1 MSHWNIVLK
10 LTKEGLRMKRAVVLA
25 AAAVFSS
32 FGLLAAD
39 FSFAAGAIEHL
50 GLADAVVGGKPL
62 KAAEAAKKLQGRV
75 WSQWADNPDG
85 ELLFGIQYWNTGE
98 PGSGDSGG
106 RSSTMLDVKPPDPL
120 FSCCAWG
127 FSGGSE
133 KNSTY
138 SGWYHAATTVRLAVK
153 DKALMDQ
160 IIKASQELVAM
171 EVTLDGRTITG
182 FKVIKD

>member
-1 MSHWNIVLK
+1 
-10 LTKEGLRMKRAVVLA
+10 MKRKVVLA
-25 AAAVFSS
+25 TVALFSAV
-32 FGLLAAD
+32 GLLAAN
-39 FSFAAGAIEHL
+39 SALAAGAIEKL
-50 GLADAVVGGKPL
+50 GIADAIVGGKPL
-62 KAAEAAKKLQGRV
+62 KAEAATKTLQGRV

-85 ELLFGIQYWNTGE
+85 ELLFGIQFWNTGE
-98 PGSGDSGG
+98 PASGAPAG

-120 FSCCAWG
+120 LTCCAWG
-127 FSGGSE
+127 FAGGTE
-133 KNSTY
+133 KNNAY

-182 FKVIKD
+182 FKIIKE

>member
-1 MSHWNIVLK
+1 
-10 LTKEGLRMKRAVVLA
+10 MKRAVILA
-25 AAAVFSS
+25 AVAVFWG
-32 FGLLAAD
+32 FGLLAAEV
-39 FSFAAGAIEHL
+39 SLAAGDIEKL

-62 KAAEAAKKLQGRV
+62 KGEAAKTLQGRV

-85 ELLFGIQYWNTGE
+85 ELLFGIQYWNSGD
-98 PGSGDSGG
+98 PGSGTPGG

-127 FSGGSE
+127 FTGGSE

>member
-1 MSHWNIVLK
+1 
-10 LTKEGLRMKRAVVLA
+10 MKRAVVLA
-25 AAAVFSS
+25 AVVGLVS
-32 FGLLAAD
+32 FGLLGAERTM
-39 FSFAAGAIEHL
+39 AAGAPEAL
-50 GLADAVVGGKPL
+50 GLADAVVGGKPM
-62 KAAEAAKKLQGRV
+62 KAEAVKTLQGRV

-98 PGSGDSGG
+98 PASGEPAG

-120 FSCCAWG
+120 FTCCAWG
-127 FSGGSE
+127 FVGGSE
-133 KNSTY
+133 KNSAY

-182 FKVIKD
+182 FKVLED

>member
-1 MSHWNIVLK
+1 
-10 LTKEGLRMKRAVVLA
+10 MKRPVILA
-25 AAAVFSS
+25 AVAFVSC
-32 FGLLAAD
+32 FGLLAAEV
-39 FSFAAGAIEHL
+39 SLAAGAIEKV

-62 KAAEAAKKLQGRV
+62 KAEATKTLQGRV

-160 IIKASQELVAM
+160 IIKASQELIAM

>member
-1 MSHWNIVLK
+1 
-10 LTKEGLRMKRAVVLA
+10 MKRTLVLA
-25 AAAVFSS
+25 AVAAFLVS
-32 FGLLAAD
+32 GLFKAELASAD
-39 FSFAAGAIEHL
+39 GSTYETGIAN
-50 GLADAVVGGKPL
+50 AVVGGKPL
-62 KAAEAAKKLQGRV
+62 KAEGAIKTLQGRV

-98 PGSGDSGG
+98 PASGTPAG

-120 FSCCAWG
+120 LTCCAWG
-127 FSGGSE
+127 FAGGTE
-133 KNSTY
+133 KNNAY

-153 DKALMDQ
+153 DKSLMDK

-182 FKVIKD
+182 FKVLKD

>member
-1 MSHWNIVLK
+1 MNVQAYEFHLD
-10 LTKEGLRMKRAVVLA
+10 EGGLGMKRVVVLVA
-25 AAAVFSS
+25 VAVFWV
-32 FGLLAAD
+32 FNLLAAG
-39 FSFAAGAIEHL
+39 SGVAADAPGAT
-50 GLADAVVGGKPL
+50 GPADAVVGGKPL
-62 KAAEAAKKLQGRV
+62 KAEATKTLQGRV

-85 ELLFGIQYWNTGE
+85 ELLFGIQYWNSGE
-98 PGSGDSGG
+98 PASGTPAG

-120 FSCCAWG
+120 FTCCSWG
-127 FSGGSE
+127 FTGGEE
-133 KNSTY
+133 KNAAY

-182 FKVIKD
+182 FKVLKE

>member
-1 MSHWNIVLK
+1 MN
-10 LTKEGLRMKRAVVLA
+10 RVVILA
-25 AAAVFSS
+25 AVAVFSVFS
-32 FGLLAAD
+32 LVAAD
-39 FSFAAGAIEHL
+39 FVAAADAPGAAGPAEIVAGTGHNYKGE
-50 GLADAVVGGKPL
+50 VTKTL
-62 KAAEAAKKLQGRV
+62 KGRV

-98 PGSGDSGG
+98 PASGNPAG
-106 RSSTMLDVKPPDPL
+106 RASSDLDVKPPDPL

-127 FSGGSE
+127 FVGGTE
-133 KNSTY
+133 KNNPY

-160 IIKASQELVAM
+160 IIKASQDLVAM

-182 FKVIKD
+182 FKVLK

>member
-1 MSHWNIVLK
+1 
-10 LTKEGLRMKRAVVLA
+10 MKKAVVLA
-25 AAAVFSS
+25 AVVVFAG
-32 FGLLAAD
+32 FGLLAAEA
-39 FSFAAGAIEHL
+39 SLAAGGIEKL

-62 KAAEAAKKLQGRV
+62 KSETTKTLQGRV

-85 ELLFGIQYWNTGE
+85 ELLFGIQYWNSGE
-98 PGSGDSGG
+98 PGSGMPGG

-127 FSGGSE
+127 FVGGSE

-138 SGWYHAATTVRLAVK
+138 SGWYHAASTVRLAVK
-153 DKALMDQ
+153 DKSLMDQ
-160 IIKASQELVAM
+160 IIKASQELIAM

-182 FKVIKD
+182 FKVIKE

>member
-1 MSHWNIVLK
+1 
-10 LTKEGLRMKRAVVLA
+10 MKRVGILA
-25 AAAVFSS
+25 ALAVSS
-32 FGLLAAD
+32 VVGLLTAEFAVAAD
-39 FSFAAGAIEHL
+39 APAG
-50 GLADAVVGGKPL
+50 GGPVEITTGSGKAYKGETTNTL
-62 KAAEAAKKLQGRV
+62 KGRV

-98 PGSGDSGG
+98 PASGNSGG
-106 RSSTMLDVKPPDPL
+106 RSSGDLDVKPPDPL

-127 FSGGSE
+127 FVGGTE
-133 KNSTY
+133 KNNPY

-160 IIKASQELVAM
+160 IIKAAQELVAM

-182 FKVIKD
+182 FKVLK

>member
-1 MSHWNIVLK
+1 
-10 LTKEGLRMKRAVVLA
+10 MKRAVILA
-25 AAAVFSS
+25 AVTVFSG
-32 FGLLAAD
+32 FGLLAAGI
-39 FSFAAGAIEHL
+39 SLAADIEHL

-62 KAAEAAKKLQGRV
+62 KAETAAKTLQGRV

-98 PGSGDSGG
+98 PGSGTPAG
-106 RSSTMLDVKPPDPL
+106 RSSTTFDVKPPDPL

-127 FSGGSE
+127 FTGGSE

-138 SGWYHAATTVRLAVK
+138 SGWYTATTVRLMVK

-171 EVTLDGRTITG
+171 EITLDGRTITG

>member
-1 MSHWNIVLK
+1 
-10 LTKEGLRMKRAVVLA
+10 MKRTIVLA
-25 AAAVFSS
+25 AVALFSAV
-32 FGLLAAD
+32 GLLAAE
-39 FSFAAGAIEHL
+39 SALAAGAIEKL

-62 KAAEAAKKLQGRV
+62 KAEAVKTLQGRV

-98 PGSGDSGG
+98 PSSGASGG

-120 FSCCAWG
+120 LSCCAWG
-127 FSGGSE
+127 FAGGAE
-133 KNSTY
+133 KNNAY

-160 IIKASQELVAM
+160 IIKASQELVAL

-182 FKVIKD
+182 FKVIKGD